1 MLLCGLIGTP
11 AAHAQ
16 DLSSLF
22 QPGSF
27 FDAVDEVR
35 VGVGFQNAYHGLF
48 PVIADRFDFT
58 RPEVV
63 NFDVLFTSP
72 NLDAF
77 AWIGSPRPELG
88 ATISLTGFESMA
100 HLGLTWQA
108 YILDSP
114 FFVQGTLGG
123 AVNNGYTTGAPAG
136 YLNMGCNYGFYESAG
151 VGADLP
157 GNLTWTLTYEHTS
170 NLNFCSKNDGL
181 SNLKF
186 QMGMKF

>member
-1 MLLCGLIGTP
+1 M
-11 AAHAQ
+11 AHAQ
-16 DLSSLF
+16 EVNPLF

-35 VGVGFQNAYHGLF
+35 LGGGLQNVYHGLF

-63 NFDVLFTSP
+63 SFDVLFKSP
-72 NLDAF
+72 NIDAF
-77 AWIGSPRPELG
+77 TWIGSPRPEIG
-88 ATISLTGFESMA
+88 ATISLTGYESMA

-123 AVNNGYTTGAPAG
+123 AVNNGYASGAPAG
-136 YLNMGCNYGFYESAG
+136 YLNLGCNYGFYESAG

-170 NLNFCSKNDGL
+170 NLKLCMPNEGL